1 MNEQK
6 KSVTTFHS
14 KKIVESIT
22 FKNRVF
28 CVLKVSGATD
38 VLDIIGFQLQYGWI
52 LLDYHLYILF
62 LENNIYFSRISIIFK
77 SIKRATNV
85 NIIID

>member
-14 KKIVESIT
+14 KKIIESIT

-38 VLDIIGFQLQYGWI
+38 DLDIFGRNW
-52 LLDYHLYILF
+52 
-62 LENNIYFSRISIIFK
+62 K
-77 SIKRATNV
+77 SSTGCINK
-85 NIIID
+85 

>member
-14 KKIVESIT
+14 KKIIESIT

-28 CVLKVSGATD
+28 CVLKVSGATGD
-38 VLDIIGFQLQYGWI
+38 LDILGFQLPYGWI
-52 LLDYHLYILF
+52 LLDYHI
-62 LENNIYFSRISIIFK
+62 R
-77 SIKRATNV
+77 
-85 NIIID
+85 